1 MRVGMD
7 SRVPTVL
14 ERPES
19 RAMMDKAQILPRA
32 RSRRLRGV
40 MSKVAMVPRS
50 FSPAMDSGAVDMQ
63 PENRKI
69 ISSIGIMEDR
79 KVPAVSASVA
89 RS

>member
-1 MRVGMD
+1 
-7 SRVPTVL
+7 
-14 ERPES
+14 
-19 RAMMDKAQILPRA
+19 MMDKAQILPRA